1 MVPLIAHLLEDG
13 HVQESILDS
22 VPQLTGSEMGAR
34 IKEQVPALIKLPLP
48 VTTIKAQVRSPA
60 VGRPHGRLALHAMR
74 VMTVHAL
81 AGRGRGWHATC
92 HVLHGAMCNPGV

>member
-1 MVPLIAHLLEDG
+1 VEEYVVPLIAHLLEDG

-48 VTTIKAQVRSPA
+48 VTKIKAQVRPPA
-60 VGRPHGRLALHAMR
+60 FSLPHGRLAMHAGC
-74 VMTVHAL
+74 VMA
-81 AGRGRGWHATC
+81 AEA
-92 HVLHGAMCNPGV
+92 